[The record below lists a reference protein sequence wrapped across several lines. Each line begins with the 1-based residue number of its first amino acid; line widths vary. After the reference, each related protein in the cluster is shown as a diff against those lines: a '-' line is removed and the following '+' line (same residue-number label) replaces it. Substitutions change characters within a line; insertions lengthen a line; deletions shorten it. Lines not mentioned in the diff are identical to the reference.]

1 MTIDLTTRKYVMKPV
16 WTPLVV
22 RPANFHVSRAHVMDI
37 FLGKIISYIIWFQG
51 SQGFRGLSRGPKVSK
66 GVPRWVQSA
75 LLVVRPVNFRES
87 QGHVTDIFQSNR
99 ITQSYGGLV
108 GIQWAAVGVWRG
120 QRGWGVWQGSYI
132 ALVGKPENCHE
143 SWDHLTSHHMFLRIL
158 KLQILFE

>member
-1 MTIDLTTRKYVMKPV
+1 MAELTVMTIDLTTRKYVMKPV

-66 GVPRWVQSA
+66 GVPRGVQSA

-87 QGHVTDIFQSNR
+87 
-99 ITQSYGGLV
+99 
-108 GIQWAAVGVWRG
+108 
-120 QRGWGVWQGSYI
+120 
-132 ALVGKPENCHE
+132 
-143 SWDHLTSHHMFLRIL
+143 
-158 KLQILFE
+158 